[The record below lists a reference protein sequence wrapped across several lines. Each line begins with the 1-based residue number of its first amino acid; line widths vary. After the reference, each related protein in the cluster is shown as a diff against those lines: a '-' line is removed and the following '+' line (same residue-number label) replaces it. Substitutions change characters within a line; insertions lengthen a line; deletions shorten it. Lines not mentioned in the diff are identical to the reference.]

1 MSAAED
7 LISSSELNDDND
19 DLLQFVTFRIGE
31 EIFAVDMAP
40 VQEIIRV
47 PDVVRVPL
55 APSSLMGLA
64 NLRGKVLP
72 IVSLRHLFMMEEAT
86 YDESTRA
93 IVINTSQALGFV
105 VDKVSSVI
113 EVDCDEIEDA
123 STVSSSI
130 KNDILKGAIKRDK
143 QIIMILDFDALTEQ
157 EFAAL
162 EHTTSDS
169 ILTDSIIDEL
179 QPTIDEENDDELQ
192 LVSFIADNQEYAIHI
207 EDVKE
212 IVQIPESITT
222 VPQVDL
228 HVLGM
233 MNLRGELLPL
243 IDLRTL
249 FHLSN
254 KQPDE
259 KSRVIVISNN
269 AQIIGL
275 VVDSVSEVLRVTKD
289 DVEDLIPAMARE
301 AELSDITDICRLD
314 SGRRLVSVLSVDR
327 LFDIDSVQ
335 ETLQEISEDNTVEDE
350 LNNVEENSNEEL
362 EDENQVVVF
371 RLDEEEFA
379 APIISIQ
386 EIVRIPDELIRVPRS
401 PNYLEGVINLR
412 GTVLPVIDLRVRLGI
427 PAAERSERQRIIVFL
442 IHGARTGFIVDQ
454 VSEVLK
460 LPHDC
465 IERSPKIADADRRLF
480 SGMAKVDGNKRM
492 IQMLIPEALI
502 NQDELTTIND
512 IEGGI

>member
-1 MSAAED
+1 
-7 LISSSELNDDND
+7 
-19 DLLQFVTFRIGE
+19 
-31 EIFAVDMAP
+31 
-40 VQEIIRV
+40 
-47 PDVVRVPL
+47 
-55 APSSLMGLA
+55 
-64 NLRGKVLP
+64 
-72 IVSLRHLFMMEEAT
+72 
-86 YDESTRA
+86 
-93 IVINTSQALGFV
+93 
-105 VDKVSSVI
+105 
-113 EVDCDEIEDA
+113 
-123 STVSSSI
+123 
-130 KNDILKGAIKRDK
+130 
-143 QIIMILDFDALTEQ
+143 
-157 EFAAL
+157 
-162 EHTTSDS
+162 
-169 ILTDSIIDEL
+169 
-179 QPTIDEENDDELQ
+179 
-192 LVSFIADNQEYAIHI
+192 
-207 EDVKE
+207 
-212 IVQIPESITT
+212 
-222 VPQVDL
+222 
-228 HVLGM
+228 
-233 MNLRGELLPL
+233 
-243 IDLRTL
+243 
-249 FHLSN
+249 
-254 KQPDE
+254 
-259 KSRVIVISNN
+259 
-269 AQIIGL
+269 
-275 VVDSVSEVLRVTKD
+275 
-289 DVEDLIPAMARE
+289 MARE

-335 ETLQEISEDNTVEDE
+335 ESLQEISEDNTVEDE